1 MPLPPQVPMNR
12 APILR
17 PAASVH
23 GAFASSFAVA
33 AALALATTPASVF
46 QADGHGAAFAQEA
59 EDGAGA
65 YAEELWGG
73 LEWRNV
79 GPPRGGRSIAAAG
92 SGARPFEYYM
102 GTTGGGLWKTTDGGQ
117 NWEPVTDGQIGS
129 ASIGAVQVC
138 EADPD
143 VVYMGTG
150 ETQIRGNIQ
159 QGDGA
164 YKSTDGGETWEHI
177 GLRETQNI
185 ARIRIHPE
193 NCDVAWAAAFGK
205 HSANNPE
212 RGLFKTTDGG
222 ETWRKVLYRSE
233 KAGAVDVSVD
243 ATNPDV
249 LYASVWEA
257 WRRSWGMSS
266 GGEDSGLFKSTDG
279 GESWTEITDNV
290 GLSEGPVGKIGVA
303 VSPANPD
310 RVWALIEHE
319 PDGGVWRSDDA
330 GATWEKVNNERK
342 LRQRAF
348 YYTRVYADPNDEDVM
363 YALNTGLYRSR
374 DGGET
379 FPRGIRVP
387 HGDNHDLWIAPD
399 DSDRM
404 VNANDGGANVSFNGG
419 RTWTDQDYSTAQFYR
434 VITTEHTPYHICGG
448 QQDNS
453 TACIPVRGWN
463 QMAAR
468 GPGNRA
474 WYYAVGGCESGYV
487 APNPINLD
495 VFYAGC
501 YGGALSRFD
510 MATGATRA
518 VNVWP
523 ENPMG
528 QSSEDLIE
536 RVQWTFP
543 IVFSHHDPD
552 VLYTGTQKVWR
563 TTNEGQS
570 WEQISPDLTRADP
583 ATMGPSGG
591 PITRDQ
597 TGVETYATVFAV
609 APSYHDP
616 QVIWAGSD
624 DGLVHVT
631 RDGGTNW
638 TNVTPP
644 DAPDYVRINTV
655 EASPNT
661 RGKAYVSGIRYL
673 VDDDRSPY
681 VWKTEDYGASWTKI
695 VNGLP
700 GDDFIRATREDPK
713 RPGLLYA
720 ASERTVYVSFDDG
733 GQWQPLSLNL
743 PVVQVSD
750 LVVEENDVVIA
761 THGRSFWVLEDI
773 GPLRQMND
781 EVAAADS
788 WLFEPTDPVRGIDRG
803 ASFQYYLAQDAERV
817 SIEVLDA
824 AGEVVRS
831 YEGVASD
838 EEEEEEDDS
847 PFARFFG
854 GGGAATPSVKA
865 GAHSFRWDLRYPAW
879 TDFDGRIMWAAR
891 PMGPTAVP
899 GSYTVRMTVDDG
911 APQTRD
917 FEVLVNPNLDGV
929 TVADLRERF
938 ELAIEIRDRVSAA
951 NEAVIKVRD
960 IEGQIAERLE
970 ETDED
975 EIEEQAEVVEEN
987 LNVVE
992 AEIYQVRNQSNQD
1005 PLNYPIK
1012 LNNKLAALLGV
1023 VESSESRPTDQ
1034 SYDVFEHLSAL
1045 LDEQLSQMEIVI
1057 RRDLG
1062 ALNDLLIRE
1071 GLEPIEDRR
1080 LVS

>member
-1 MPLPPQVPMNR
+1 MTRSRSASYLPT
-12 APILR
+12 L
-17 PAASVH
+17 
-23 GAFASSFAVA
+23 F
-33 AALALATTPASVF
+33 ALAVGASQVVAHPAR
-46 QADGHGAAFAQEA
+46 AQDAQRA
-59 EDGAGA
+59 EGGTDQHA
-65 YAEELWGG
+65 YSEELWGS

-79 GPPRGGRSIAAAG
+79 GPPRGGRSIAVAG
-92 SGARPFEYYM
+92 STERPFEYYM

-117 NWEPVTDGQIGS
+117 NWEPITDGQIGS

-164 YKSTDGGETWEHI
+164 YKSTDGGETWEHV

-205 HSANNPE
+205 HSASNPE
-212 RGLFKTTDGG
+212 RGVYKTTDGG

-233 KAGAVDVSVD
+233 RAGAVDISVD
-243 ATNPDV
+243 ATDPDV
-249 LYASVWEA
+249 IYAAVWEA

-279 GESWTEITDNV
+279 GESWTEITGNV
-290 GLSEGPVGKIGVA
+290 GLSDGPVGKIGVA
-303 VSPANPD
+303 VSPANPN

-330 GATWEKVNNERK
+330 GATWEQVNDERK

-348 YYTRVYADPNDEDVM
+348 YYTRVYADPNDEEVM

-374 DGGET
+374 DGGKT

-404 VNANDGGANVSFNGG
+404 VNGNDGGANVSFNGG

-463 QMAAR
+463 HMAAR
-468 GPGNRA
+468 GPGNRS

-487 APNPINLD
+487 APSPINLN

-510 MATGATRA
+510 MATGAGRA

-552 VLYTGTQKVWR
+552 VLYTGTQKVWK
-563 TTNEGQS
+563 TTTEGQS
-570 WEQISPDLTRADP
+570 WEQISPDLTRSDP
-583 ATMGPSGG
+583 MTMGPSGG

-597 TGVETYATVFAV
+597 TGVETYATVFAI

-616 QVIWAGSD
+616 QVIWTGSD

-631 RDGGTNW
+631 RDGGMNW
-638 TNVTPP
+638 TDVTPP
-644 DAPDYVRINTV
+644 DAPDFVRINTV
-655 EASPNT
+655 EASPTT

-673 VDDDRSPY
+673 VDDDRAPY
-681 VWKTEDYGASWTKI
+681 VWRTDDYGVTWTKI
-695 VNGLP
+695 VDGLP
-700 GDDFIRATREDPK
+700 SDDFIRATREDPE

-743 PVVQVSD
+743 PVLQVSD
-750 LVVEENDVVIA
+750 LVVAENDVVIG
-761 THGRSFWVLEDI
+761 THGRSFWVLENI

-781 EVAAADS
+781 QVAAADS
-788 WLFEPTDPVRGIDRG
+788 WLFEPADAVRGIDSG
-803 ASFQYYLAQDAERV
+803 AGFQYYLAEDAERV
-817 SIEVLDA
+817 TIEVLDA
-824 AGEVVRS
+824 AGEVIRS

-838 EEEEEEDDS
+838 EEEEEEEDD
-847 PFARFFG
+847 PVARFFG
-854 GGGAATPSVKA
+854 GGGAQEPSVTA

-891 PMGPTAVP
+891 PMGPVAVP

-917 FEVLVNPNLDGV
+917 FDVRVNPNLEGV

-938 ELAIEIRDRVSAA
+938 ELAIEIRDRVSEA

-970 ETDED
+970 ETDDGEV
-975 EIEEQAEVVEEN
+975 EEQADVVEQN

-1034 SYDVFEHLSAL
+1034 SYQVFEHLSAL

-1057 RRDLG
+1057 LRDLG

>member
-1 MPLPPQVPMNR
+1 MHRQRNFALLFTLS
-12 APILR
+12 AGIL
-17 PAASVH
+17 S
-23 GAFASSFAVA
+23 A
-33 AALALATTPASVF
+33 AAFTPSPAR
-46 QADGHGAAFAQEA
+46 AQEA
-59 EDGAGA
+59 FAEDF
-65 YAEELWGG
+65 WGS

-79 GPPRGGRSIAAAG
+79 GPPRGGRSIAVAG
-92 SGARPFEYYM
+92 SDARPFEYFM

-117 NWEPVTDGQIGS
+117 NWEPVTDGQMNSG
-129 ASIGAVQVC
+129 SIGAVQVC
-138 EADPD
+138 ESDPD
-143 VVYMGTG
+143 IVYMGTG
-150 ETQIRGNIQ
+150 ETQLRGNIQ

-164 YKSTDGGETWEHI
+164 YKSTDGGETWAHV
-177 GLRETQNI
+177 GLGETQNI
-185 ARIRIHPE
+185 ARIRIHPD

-205 HSANNPE
+205 HSADNPE
-212 RGLFKTTDGG
+212 RGVFKTTDGG
-222 ETWRKVLYRSE
+222 ETWRKVLYKSDG
-233 KAGAVDVSVD
+233 AGATDLSVDV
-243 ATNPDV
+243 TNPDV
-249 LYASVWEA
+249 MYASIWEA

-266 GGEDSGLFKSTDG
+266 GGEDSGLWKSTDG
-279 GESWTEITDNV
+279 GESWTDITGNV
-290 GLSEGPVGKIGVA
+290 GLADGPIGKIGVA

-330 GATWEKVNNERK
+330 GDSWERVNEERK

-379 FPRGIRVP
+379 FPGGVQVP
-387 HGDNHDLWIAPD
+387 HGDNHDLWIAPN

-404 VNANDGGANVSFNGG
+404 VNGNDGGANVSFNGG
-419 RTWTDQDYSTAQFYR
+419 DTWTDQDYSTAQFYR

-468 GPGNRA
+468 GPGMRA

-487 APNPINLD
+487 APNPVDLD

-528 QSSEDLIE
+528 QSSEDLVE

-552 VLYTGTQKVWR
+552 VLYTGTQKVWK
-563 TTNEGQS
+563 TTTEGQS
-570 WEQISPDLTRADP
+570 WEQLSPDLTRAD
-583 ATMGPSGG
+583 AMTIGPSGG
-591 PITRDQ
+591 PITKDQ
-597 TGVETYATVFAV
+597 TGVETYATVFAI
-609 APSYHDP
+609 APSYHDAD
-616 QVIWAGSD
+616 VIWAGSD

-631 RDGGTNW
+631 RDGGLNW
-638 TNVTPP
+638 ADVTPP
-644 DAPDYVRINTV
+644 DAPDFVRINTI
-655 EASPNT
+655 EASPT
-661 RGKAYVSGIRYL
+661 TPGKAYVSGIRYL

-681 VWKTEDYGASWTKI
+681 VWRTSDYGETWTSI
-695 VNGLP
+695 IRGLP
-700 GDDFIRATREDPK
+700 ADDFIRATREDPR

-750 LVVEENDVVIA
+750 LVVEDNDLVIA

-773 GPLRQMND
+773 GPLRQMTE
-781 EVAAADS
+781 EVAAAGA
-788 WLFEPTDPVRGIDRG
+788 WLFEPTDPVRGIDQG
-803 ASFQYYLAQDAERV
+803 ARFQYYLAEDAESV
-817 SIEVLDA
+817 TFEVLDA
-824 AGEVVRS
+824 GGEVIRT
-831 YEGVASD
+831 YEGVAAEE
-838 EEEEEEDDS
+838 EEEEEEDLR
-847 PFARFFG
+847 ARFFG
-854 GGGAATPSVKA
+854 GGGGGQPSVTQ
-865 GAHSFRWDLRYPAW
+865 GSNSFRWDMRYPAW
-879 TDFDGRIMWAAR
+879 TDFEGRIMWAAR
-891 PMGPTAVP
+891 PMGPMAVP
-899 GSYTVRMTVDDG
+899 GTYTVRMTVDGG
-911 APQTRD
+911 APLTRD
-917 FEVLVNPNLDGV
+917 FDIGINPNLEGV
-929 TVADLRERF
+929 TVADMRERF
-938 ELAIEIRDRVSAA
+938 DLAIEIRDRVTEA

-960 IEGQIAERLE
+960 IAGQIDERLE
-970 ETDED
+970 ETDD
-975 EIEEQAEVVEEN
+975 EEIGTQAAVVDEN
-987 LNVVE
+987 LGVVE
-992 AEIYQVRNQSNQD
+992 AEIYQVKNQSNQD

-1023 VESSESRPTDQ
+1023 VEGSESRPTDQ
-1034 SYDVFEHLSAL
+1034 SYDVFQRLSAL
-1045 LDEQLSQMEIVI
+1045 LDEQISQMDIVI
-1057 RRDLG
+1057 LRDLG
-1062 ALNDLLIRE
+1062 RLNELLIRE

>member
-1 MPLPPQVPMNR
+1 MKR
-12 APILR
+12 APNFR
-17 PAASVH
+17 TAASVRRPIA
-23 GAFASSFAVA
+23 GSFAVG
-33 AALALATTPASVF
+33 AALAFVATSAGAF
-46 QADGHGAAFAQEA
+46 RAAGHEAAFAQA
-59 EDGAGA
+59 QDAAPAQDVAPAYSED
-65 YAEELWGG
+65 LWGG

-150 ETQIRGNIQ
+150 ETQLRGNIQ

-164 YKSTDGGETWEHI
+164 YKSTDGGETWEHV

-193 NCDVAWAAAFGK
+193 DCDVAWAAAFGK
-205 HSANNPE
+205 HSADNPE
-212 RGLFKTTDGG
+212 RGVFKTTDGG
-222 ETWRKVLYRSE
+222 ESWRKVLYRSE

-266 GGEDSGLFKSTDG
+266 GGEGSGLFKSTDG

-290 GLSEGPVGKIGVA
+290 GLSDGPVGKIGVA

-330 GATWEKVNNERK
+330 GATWEKVNDERK

-348 YYTRVYADPNDEDVM
+348 YYTRVYADPNDENVM

-434 VITTEHTPYHICGG
+434 VITTKHTPYHICGG

-468 GPGNRA
+468 GPGNRS

-487 APNPINLD
+487 APNPIDLD

-543 IVFSHHDPD
+543 IVFSHHDPE
-552 VLYTGTQKVWR
+552 VLYTGTQKVWK
-563 TTNEGQS
+563 TTTEGQS

-591 PITRDQ
+591 PITKDQ

-616 QVIWAGSD
+616 EVIWAGSD

-638 TNVTPP
+638 TNATPP
-644 DAPDYVRINTV
+644 DAPDHVRINTI
-655 EASPNT
+655 EASPNA

-681 VWKTEDYGASWTKI
+681 VWKTDDYGATWTKI

-733 GQWQPLSLNL
+733 GRWQPLSLNL

-761 THGRSFWVLEDI
+761 THGRSFWVLEDV
-773 GPLRQMND
+773 GPLRQMSA
-781 EVAAADS
+781 EVAAAES

-803 ASFQYYLAQDAERV
+803 ASFQYYLAEDAERV
-817 SIEVLDA
+817 EIEVLDA
-824 AGEVVRS
+824 AGEVVRAF
-831 YEGVASD
+831 EGVASD
-838 EEEEEEDDS
+838 EEEEEEDES

-911 APQTRD
+911 APQARD
-917 FEVLVNPNLDGV
+917 FEVLVNPNLEGV

-1034 SYDVFEHLSAL
+1034 SYEVFEHLSAL
-1045 LDEQLSQMEIVI
+1045 LDEQISQMEIVI